1 MPPVG
6 LARARSMGP
15 VADAVAR
22 AGGCMARVFARAD
35 LPLRLIDHPDRLI
48 PLRDHFTLVEC
59 AVRES
64 GDETMPVWSYHVDDP
79 ADFGRHTNELLALAA
94 AGTDFRSDTAQVGCD
109 EARAMSADALPITAI
124 AAELGFANPAH
135 FTRAFRSWTG
145 QSPRDW
151 RKGKDV
157 LF

>member
-35 LPLRLIDHPDRLI
+35 LPLRLIDYPDRLI

-79 ADFGRHTNELLALAA
+79 ANFGRHTNELLAFGYMLDLLR
-94 AGTDFRSDTAQVGCD
+94 G
-109 EARAMSADALPITAI
+109 
-124 AAELGFANPAH
+124 
-135 FTRAFRSWTG
+135 
-145 QSPRDW
+145 
-151 RKGKDV
+151 
-157 LF
+157 